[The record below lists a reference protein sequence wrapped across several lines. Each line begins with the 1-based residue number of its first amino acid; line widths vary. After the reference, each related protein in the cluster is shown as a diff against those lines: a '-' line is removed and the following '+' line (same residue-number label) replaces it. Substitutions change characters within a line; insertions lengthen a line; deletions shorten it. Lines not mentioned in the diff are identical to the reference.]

1 MEAIHRDMYF
11 LTKFYIWITLST
23 GQILHSWDQVTAC
36 YLNSIK
42 AKIDRKNFVVDKCS
56 HPIATVLIQPHTFS
70 TVQIN
75 QQQTSQS
82 ETSGKISLQPDSWI
96 RPHSWW
102 YKLRRATR
110 RRRSKPTSTKFIA
123 YIEIVNKICS

>member
-70 TVQIN
+70 TVQIS

-82 ETSGKISLQPDSWI
+82 ETSGKIPLQQPDSWI
-96 RPHSWW
+96 CPHCTVDEINWEGKGLQDEVSQ
-102 YKLRRATR
+102 LALNLLLIL
-110 RRRSKPTSTKFIA
+110 KFI
-123 YIEIVNKICS
+123 NK